1 MLNDF
6 ITLDQ
11 PRKLQK
17 KNFEEKTSIPLFI
30 WPIFFLPQGQLY
42 NCIVQLKSKNIKT
55 SLSNNVNFLVF
66 ILFYFRSILI
76 ILLCIKR

>member
-1 MLNDF
+1 MTSSPLTNPGNYKKK
-6 ITLDQ
+6 TL
-11 PRKLQK
+11 RKRHQYPCLYG
-17 KNFEEKTSIPLFI
+17 LFV
-30 WPIFFLPQGQLY
+30 LPQGQLY

-55 SLSNNVNFLVF
+55 PLSNDVSFLVF